1 VGIVEIGIEDGAQVL
16 TLANSAGDF
25 SYPDP
30 SSFVDE
36 NGVKIHVQ
44 VSHDVVRGVYKVS

>member
-1 VGIVEIGIEDGAQVL
+1 MGTVEIGIEDGAQVL
-16 TLANSAGDF
+16 VLANSAGDF

-36 NGVKIHVQ
+36 NGSKIHVQ
-44 VSHDVVRGVYKVS
+44 LSYDAIRGVYKVS